1 MHQHLFYKCFCY
13 HKKWF
18 RYKIHFAF
26 LNCFWLPLEFLREWK
41 RHFMQ
46 RSKPSILA
54 SLSLYLQL
62 SYYWSSNT
70 QNLWLIKIISLTFY
84 VVKDKMHMPCGMG
97 FMHFEVCL
105 STKLF
110 LCGWVLT
117 TSFWSRFVQQQNQ
130 TSTIVYDFGEN
141 PKRCRRHKL
150 CVVKRERL
158 YMLCICVCM
167 FAWLLC
173 PSLSYGIITY
183 CPLYLV
189 KHTKLASVWADALY
203 KSHYCF
209 KCV

>member
-1 MHQHLFYKCFCY
+1 M
-13 HKKWF
+13 
-18 RYKIHFAF
+18 
-26 LNCFWLPLEFLREWK
+26 NCFWLPLEFLREWK

-54 SLSLYLQL
+54 SWSLYLQL

-70 QNLWLIKIISLTFY
+70 QNLSLIKITSLTFY
-84 VVKDKMHMPCGMG
+84 VVKDKMQSLHGNAHAMWDGIHA
-97 FMHFEVCL
+97 FWSL
-105 STKLF
+105 SFHKNF
-110 LCGWVLT
+110 FCGWVLT

-141 PKRCRRHKL
+141 LRRCRRHKL

-189 KHTKLASVWADALY
+189 KHIKLASMWANALY

-209 KCV
+209 KGV

>member
-1 MHQHLFYKCFCY
+1 M
-13 HKKWF
+13 
-18 RYKIHFAF
+18 
-26 LNCFWLPLEFLREWK
+26 NCFWLPLEFLREWK

-54 SLSLYLQL
+54 SWSLYLQL

-70 QNLWLIKIISLTFY
+70 QNLSLIKITSLTFY
-84 VVKDKMHMPCGMG
+84 VVKDKMQSLHGNAHAMWDGIHA
-97 FMHFEVCL
+97 FWSL
-105 STKLF
+105 SFHKNF
-110 LCGWVLT
+110 FCGWVLT

-141 PKRCRRHKL
+141 LRRCRRHKL

-209 KCV
+209 KGV